1 MGEATLAPLLLAAGL
16 GELFSDSRVL
26 GTATLIAVGAM
37 IVGFIVRRF
46 WPKGMYP
53 VAFGTLAGL
62 AVVAG
67 LAALG
72 VPTAGIVLWLAI
84 ATAAILLALAFY
96 FN

>member
-1 MGEATLAPLLLAAGL
+1 MLGGYHALLLIGGFADV
-16 GELFSDSRVL
+16 FSDTRML
-26 GTATLIAVGAM
+26 GQATLIAAGA
-37 IVGFIVRRF
+37 IIAGFVVRRF

-53 VAFGTLAGL
+53 VAVGALAGL

-72 VPTAGIVLWLAI
+72 VPTAGVVLWLAI
-84 ATAAILLALAFY
+84 AAATILLALAFY